1 MGYSNRIEWLRLNGL
16 LNGDFYG
23 VCADFYGLF
32 TAFVPT
38 FTEFYRLLSSLQ
50 TFIEFFDFE
59 CSFLLFFIFIEFIEF
74 YEFLRLRSLIYV
86 FFCTDFL

>member
-1 MGYSNRIEWLRLNGL
+1 MGYFNRMEWLRLNGL

-38 FTEFYRLLSSLQ
+38 FTDFYQVYRLLSSFL
-50 TFIEFFDFE
+50 TLNMFFV
-59 CSFLLFFIFIEFIEF
+59 LVQIYRVLRIFIAMHQNLRV
-74 YEFLRLRSLIYV
+74 FLYRLPVNRLP
-86 FFCTDFL
+86 

>member
-1 MGYSNRIEWLRLNGL
+1 MGFSNRMEWLRLNGL

-38 FTEFYRLLSSLQ
+38 FTDFYRLLSSLQ
-50 TFIEFFDFE
+50 IFIEFFDFKY
-59 CSFLLFFIFIEFIEF
+59 SFLLLFVFIEFIEF
-74 YEFLRLRSLIYV
+74 YGFLLICSKIYV
-86 FFCTDFL
+86 FFCTDFP

>member
-1 MGYSNRIEWLRLNGL
+1 MGYSNRMEWLRLNGL

-38 FTEFYRLLSSLQ
+38 FTDFYQVYRLLSSFL
-50 TFIEFFDFE
+50 TLNVVF
-59 CSFLLFFIFIEFIEF
+59 CYCLYLLNLLSFTIF
-74 YEFLRLRSLIYV
+74 YGYAP
-86 FFCTDFL
+86 